1 MPNAVP
7 SVAVG
12 MAQRAVHK
20 FVISDQPLQHSPAMK
35 SPELAMP
42 VHTSVPVSAGE
53 IVPAMAFV
61 SGA

>member
-1 MPNAVP
+1 
-7 SVAVG
+7 

-20 FVISDQPLQHSPAMK
+20 FVISDQRLQDSPAVK
-35 SPELAMP
+35 SAELAMP
-42 VHTSVPVSAGE
+42 VHTEVPVSAGE